1 MDLLASSAIVKDG
14 MVEKGLLHKSALFRD
29 ISPED
34 LDVIAAACEIIPIN
48 AGEYVYKKGTT
59 GDYFYVV
66 LSGEVELVAR
76 RDDNSTCM
84 VGRIGEGGHFGE
96 SSLLTGQS
104 RSLNVRTVSEVQLGR
119 FTDTFFH
126 EFLLP
131 HPVFHKELDQAL
143 VNRLRYALRDQVE
156 TIFDPKQSFLQPEHT
171 DLYPFFEA
179 ERETESEMKGDPE
192 EFIPKS
198 LKNVQTSIK
207 KFAVDLD
214 PVIIIGESGTGR
226 KSAARQ
232 IHNNSA
238 HREGPFG
245 VMDLRQ
251 FEPALLEGKLFG
263 HAHGSLAFSQ
273 LREAGNLEQ
282 FRGGTLVLYHA
293 EVLDDSIR
301 KKLLKAIKEKHYY
314 RIGGKIKLS
323 LRVRFIFICGST
335 GDLQNSECIV
345 TPGWQNLLKDRIMT
359 MPPLREHKRDIPRLV
374 EYYLDYFN
382 QEYNRNVQNIG
393 KKALGVLMNYDWPGN
408 MTELRNVIQRAV
420 LLAEEGEILSEQI
433 LLGLPHPEGKR
444 EYNLLRWPFFRQL
457 FNSRL
462 FPILPRI
469 LISIVFFAGLLALF
483 FGPQDDP
490 EHNIGLVLS
499 WSIGWPLMLFSFFFL
514 GRIWCS
520 VCSLSL
526 PGNAAQFFVR
536 PQHNVPQF
544 LKDYSGWIMAIF
556 CIVVFWIELVWDA
569 YQDTKLTGLI
579 ILGIIS
585 GSFLFSVVYKRRAW
599 CRYVCPLGA
608 LNAIFAMPSV
618 MELRANRHLC
628 VNTCQSRLCYQ
639 GDETHEGCPMFRH
652 PFLVDNNRDCTLCGN
667 CIKNCPHDS
676 IQVNLRIA
684 PLELWNIQAPRVA
697 DSFLIISLSAIFFP
711 LLLHQEFLDLSAG
724 YSMPHLAGSLM
735 LFMLIAAFVV
745 IYSSFSWMQAK
756 IAGKS
761 FKYIF
766 SVTGYGFIPLV
777 LGGFLAVYFEMFVA
791 GSWRFIPLIL
801 SAFGTSLEA
810 GHRLLSR
817 EATLTL
823 QHLIITGG
831 LLASL
836 YATYR
841 IIKRY
846 IGSASFS
853 LKLYGLPYL
862 FLLGSGA
869 LFLLA
874 L

>member
-1 MDLLASSAIVKDG
+1 M
-14 MVEKGLLHKSALFRD
+14 
-29 ISPED
+29 SPDE
-34 LDVIAAACEIIPIN
+34 LDDIAAACELISVD
-48 AGEYVYKKGTT
+48 AGRYIYKKGTG
-59 GDYFYVV
+59 GDYFYIV
-66 LSGEVELVAR
+66 LSGEVELIAR

-104 RSLNVRTVSEVQLGR
+104 RSLSVRTVSDVLLGR
-119 FTDTFFH
+119 FTGSFFH
-126 EFLLP
+126 TSLLANT
-131 HPVFHKELDQAL
+131 VFHRELDKAL
-143 VNRLRYALRDQVE
+143 VSRLRYSMRDNVAI
-156 TIFDPKQSFLQPEHT
+156 IFDQNRDLLQSENG

-179 ERETESEMKGDPE
+179 DGAAEPGLEESV
-192 EFIPKS
+192 PKS
-198 LKNVQTSIK
+198 LQNVRESIK
-207 KFAVDLD
+207 RFGADLE
-214 PVIIIGESGTGR
+214 PVAITGESGTGR

-238 HREGPFG
+238 HCEGPFG

-293 EVLDDSIR
+293 EVLEDFIR

-323 LRVRFIFICGST
+323 LSVRFIFICGGAGKLADSQC
-335 GDLQNSECIV
+335 GV
-345 TPGWQNLLKDRIMT
+345 AGGWQDLLQGRILT
-359 MPPLREHKRDIPRLV
+359 IPPLREHKRDIPRLV
-374 EYYLDYFN
+374 EYYLAYFN
-382 QEYNRNVQNIG
+382 QEYGRNVQSIG

-408 MTELRNVIQRAV
+408 LTELRNVIQRAV

-444 EYNLLRWPFFRQL
+444 EYNLLRWPFVRKL

-462 FPILPRI
+462 FPVLPRI

-483 FGPQDDP
+483 LGPRNDP
-490 EHNIGLVLS
+490 ERNIGLVLS

-526 PGNAAQFFVR
+526 PGNVVQLLLK
-536 PQHNVPQF
+536 PKHNVPQF
-544 LKDYSGWIMAIF
+544 LKDYSGWIMALF
-556 CIVVFWIELVWDA
+556 CIVVFWVELVWDA
-569 YQDTKLTGLI
+569 YRDTRLTGFI
-579 ILGIIS
+579 ILGIIA
-585 GSFLFSVVYKRRAW
+585 GSFIFSAVFKRRAW
-599 CRYVCPLGA
+599 CRYICPLGA

-628 VNTCQSRLCYQ
+628 MNTCQSRLCYQ
-639 GDETHEGCPMFRH
+639 GDEVHVGCPMFRH

-711 LLLHQEFLDLSAG
+711 LLRHQEFLDLSAG
-724 YSMPHLAGSLM
+724 YSMEHLAGSFM
-735 LFMLIAAFVV
+735 LFALIAAFVV
-745 IYSSFSWMQAK
+745 IYSSFSWQQAR

-791 GSWRFIPLIL
+791 GAWRFIPLIL
-801 SAFGTSLEA
+801 SAFGASLEA

-846 IGSASFS
+846 VGSESFS
-853 LKLYGLPYL
+853 LKLYGLPYA

>member
-1 MDLLASSAIVKDG
+1 MID
-14 MVEKGLLHKSALFRD
+14 KGLLQRSSLFRELTPD
-29 ISPED
+29 E
-34 LDVIAAACEIIPIN
+34 LDDIAAVCEVYSVD
-48 AGEYVYKKGTT
+48 AGAYIYQKGAA
-59 GDYFYVV
+59 GDFFYLVV
-66 LSGEVELVAR
+66 SGEVELVAR
-76 RDDNSTCM
+76 RDDNSSCM
-84 VGRIGEGGHFGE
+84 IGRIGEGGHFGE
-96 SSLLTGQS
+96 SSLLTGQL
-104 RSLNVRTVSEVQLGR
+104 RSLSVRAVSDVIVGR
-119 FTDTFFH
+119 FSSTFFH
-126 EFLLP
+126 EVLLANTI
-131 HPVFHKELDQAL
+131 FHRELDKAL
-143 VNRLRYALRDQVE
+143 VSRLRFAMRDHAE
-156 TIFDPKQSFLQPEHT
+156 TIFDHKQAFLQPEDR

-179 ERETESEMKGDPE
+179 GGKVVAGLDQSVPR
-192 EFIPKS
+192 S
-198 LKNVQTSIK
+198 LKNVQDSIK
-207 KFAVDLD
+207 RFAADLN
-214 PVIIIGESGTGR
+214 PVVIIGESGTGR

-232 IHNNSA
+232 IHNGSMY
-238 HREGPFG
+238 REGPYR
-245 VMDLRQ
+245 VVDLRQ
-251 FEPALLEGKLFG
+251 FESGLLEGRLFG
-263 HAHGSLAFSQ
+263 HDPGSLAFSQ
-273 LREAGNLEQ
+273 LREAGILEQ
-282 FRGGTLVLYHA
+282 SRGGTIVLYHA
-293 EVLDDSIR
+293 EVLDDFMR
-301 KKLLKAIKEKHYY
+301 QKLLRTIKEGNYY
-314 RIGGKIKLS
+314 RVGGKTKLS
-323 LRVRFIFICGST
+323 FSVRFIFICGSA
-335 GDLQNSECIV
+335 GNPEDNKCV
-345 TPGWQNLLKDRIMT
+345 VGGGWQDLLEDRIMT

-374 EYYLDYFN
+374 EYYLAYYN
-382 QEYNRNVQNIG
+382 QEYSRNVQSIG

-433 LLGLPHPEGKR
+433 LVGLPHPEGKR
-444 EYNLLRWPFFRQL
+444 EYNLLRWPFVRNI

-462 FPILPRI
+462 FPVLPRI

-483 FGPQDDP
+483 FGPRDDP
-490 EHNIGLVLS
+490 ERNIGLVLS

-526 PGNAAQFFVR
+526 PGNVAQLLVK

-544 LKDYSGWIMAIF
+544 LKDYSGWIMAVF

-569 YQDTKLTGLI
+569 YRNSRLTGLI

-585 GSFLFSVVYKRRAW
+585 GSFLFSIVFKRRAW
-599 CRYVCPLGA
+599 CRYICPLGG

-639 GDETHEGCPMFRH
+639 GDETHAGCPMFRH

-684 PLELWNIQAPRVA
+684 PLELWHIQAPRVA
-697 DSFLIISLSAIFFP
+697 DGFLVVSLSAIFFP
-711 LLLHQEFLDLSAG
+711 LLRHQEFLQLAAG

-735 LFMLIAAFVV
+735 LFALIAAFVA
-745 IYSSFSWMQAK
+745 IYSSFSWQQAR
-756 IAGKS
+756 IAGRN
-761 FKYIF
+761 FNYIF
-766 SVTGYGFIPLV
+766 AATGYGFIPLV
-777 LGGFLAVYFEMFVA
+777 LGGFLAVYFEMFMA
-791 GSWRFIPLIL
+791 GAWRFIPLIL

-841 IIKRY
+841 IIRHY
-846 IGSASFS
+846 IGTERFS
-853 LKLYGLPYL
+853 LKFYGLPYT
-862 FLLGSGA
+862 FLLGSGV

>member
-1 MDLLASSAIVKDG
+1 MIDK
-14 MVEKGLLHKSALFRD
+14 ELLHGSSLFRGLAPD
-29 ISPED
+29 E
-34 LDVIAAACEIIPIN
+34 LDDIAAACEVN
-48 AGEYVYKKGTT
+48 SVAAGEYIYKMGTA
-59 GDYFYVV
+59 GDYFYLVV
-66 LSGEVELVAR
+66 SGEVELVAR

-84 VGRIGEGGHFGE
+84 IGRIGAGGHFGE
-96 SSLLTGQS
+96 SSLLTGHS
-104 RSLNVRTVSEVQLGR
+104 RSLSVRAVSDVTVGR
-119 FTDTFFH
+119 FSSTSFH
-126 EFLLP
+126 EILLTNT
-131 HPVFHKELDQAL
+131 VFHRELDTAL
-143 VNRLRYALRDQVE
+143 VSRLRFAMRDHAE
-156 TIFDPKQSFLQPEHT
+156 TLFDHKQTFLQPENR

-179 ERETESEMKGDPE
+179 GGGIEAGPDESVPR
-192 EFIPKS
+192 S
-198 LKNVQTSIK
+198 LKDVQESIK
-207 KFAVDLD
+207 RFAADLD
-214 PVIIIGESGTGR
+214 PVVIIGESGTGR

-232 IHNNSA
+232 IHNSSI
-238 HREGPFG
+238 HREGPYR
-245 VMDLRQ
+245 VLDLRQ
-251 FEPALLEGKLFG
+251 FEPGLLEGKLFG
-263 HAHGSLAFSQ
+263 HDPGSLAFSQ
-273 LREAGNLEQ
+273 LREAGLLEQ
-282 FRGGTLVLYHA
+282 SRGGTIVLYHA
-293 EVLDDSIR
+293 ELLGGPSR
-301 KKLLKAIKEKHYY
+301 EMLLKALKEGSYY
-314 RIGGKIKLS
+314 RVGGKTKLS
-323 LRVRFIFICGST
+323 LSVRFIFICGSAGNPEDNKCVVA
-335 GDLQNSECIV
+335 GDRQDLFE
-345 TPGWQNLLKDRIMT
+345 DRRMI
-359 MPPLREHKRDIPRLV
+359 MPPLRAHKRDIPRLV
-374 EYYLDYFN
+374 EYYLAYYN
-382 QEYNRNVQNIG
+382 QEYSRNVQSIG

-433 LLGLPHPEGKR
+433 LVGLPHPEGKR
-444 EYNLLRWPFFRQL
+444 EYNLLRWPFVRKI

-462 FPILPRI
+462 FPVLPRI

-483 FGPQDDP
+483 FGPRNDP
-490 EHNIGLVLS
+490 ERNIGLVLS

-526 PGNAAQFFVR
+526 PGNVAQLFVK
-536 PQHNVPQF
+536 PQHNVPQL
-544 LKDYSGWIMAIF
+544 LKDYSGWIMAVF

-569 YQDTKLTGLI
+569 YRNSRLTGLI
-579 ILGIIS
+579 ILGIIL
-585 GSFLFSVVYKRRAW
+585 GSFSFSVVFKRRAW
-599 CRYVCPLGA
+599 CRYICPLGA

-639 GDETHEGCPMFRH
+639 GDEAHAGCPMFRH

-684 PLELWNIQAPRVA
+684 PLELWHIQAPRVA
-697 DSFLIISLSAIFFP
+697 DSFLVVSLSAIFFP
-711 LLLHQEFLDLSAG
+711 LLRHQEFLQLAAG
-724 YSMPHLAGSLM
+724 YSMPNLAGSFM
-735 LFMLIAAFVV
+735 LFALIAVFVA
-745 IYSSFSWMQAK
+745 IYSAFSRQQAR

-761 FKYIF
+761 FNYIF
-766 SVTGYGFIPLV
+766 AATGYGFIPLV
-777 LGGFLAVYFEMFVA
+777 LGGFLAVYFEMFMA
-791 GSWRFIPLIL
+791 GAWRFIPLIM

-846 IGSASFS
+846 TGSASFS
-853 LKLYGLPYL
+853 LRYYGLPYS
-862 FLLGSGA
+862 FLLGSGI